1 MPTEWQFVPT
11 TGDGKVRDR
20 NAKTLVRSAAMRAF
34 RRNERLERISK
45 LESEESK
52 RNLGSPRQAS
62 TSVDW
67 ETRWSGWSSSG
78 GATTEEEDS
87 DLQFQWISTIVD
99 IGPAVTFD
107 PFVSTTL
114 YSNRDYIKLFTRCK

>member
-20 NAKTLVRSAAMRAF
+20 HAKKLVRSAAMRTF

-45 LESEESK
+45 LDAAEFKTSSSLK
-52 RNLGSPRQAS
+52 RQVS
-62 TSVDW
+62 TSVDRQAGW
-67 ETRWSGWSSSG
+67 PSGIDT
-78 GATTEEEDS
+78 TTEQEHS
-87 DLQFQWISTIVD
+87 DLQLQWIATIVD
-99 IGPAVTFD
+99 IGPSVAFD

-114 YSNRDYIKLFTRCK
+114 YSNRDYIKLFVRCK